1 MTTERRAARQLW
13 RLHTRIATEP
23 GSWILFVEG
32 RLGHAAAVELE
43 GVMGQCPLEAE
54 KMIIDLSGVDYLSS
68 GVLKL
73 FQARAELLAQRGGKL
88 LLRAPSIAARLALD
102 LSGLLSLVE
111 SSVSEAV

>member
-1 MTTERRAARQLW
+1 MTPGQRAARQLW
-13 RLHTRIATEP
+13 RLHTRTATEA

-43 GVMGQCPLEAE
+43 RVMGQCPIGAE

-68 GVLKL
+68 GVLRL
-73 FQARAELLAQRGGKL
+73 FEARAELLAQKGGRL

-111 SSVSEAV
+111 SAGSEAV